1 MNLKA
6 GYWRPYFETNLISNC
21 INKPENCL
29 GGWIQGDQSCLK
41 GHIGA
46 LCEECDLYAIKE
58 EGPFSTSS
66 KYSCVSC

>member
-1 MNLKA
+1 M
-6 GYWRPYFETNLISNC
+6 E
-21 INKPENCL
+21 
-29 GGWIQGDQSCLK
+29 GDLSCLK